1 MDSFG
6 DFIDDVL
13 DAWDE
18 LRGTRRERKDIRR
31 AHARD
36 TWWQRI
42 KRKLGWYP

>member
-1 MDSFG
+1 MDWLD

-31 AHARD
+31 THTRD
-36 TWWQRI
+36 TRWQRI
-42 KRKLGWYP
+42 KRKLGW